1 MRQITLTLN
10 EIDLL
15 YIRNC
20 LFRERRELMKK
31 DAERS
36 LQGGRITF
44 ADKLRKGRIED
55 DARLCDILDGAY
67 NTLDR

>member
-1 MRQITLTLN
+1 MRQITLTLD

-31 DAERS
+31 DTERS

-55 DARLCDILDGAY
+55 DARLIDILDGAY